1 MSDSTKK
8 TSHKKSETKTKKE
21 TPKKEESKKETPK
34 SEREIKL
41 ADDIKRMP
49 EKQWGLGPKDLKK

>member
-1 MSDSTKK
+1 MSNST
-8 TSHKKSETKTKKE
+8 KKSETQAKKE

-34 SEREIKL
+34 GEREIKF